1 MCVFAFL
8 CLKFTHKHN
17 SITRSDFSKAILYIE
32 ATSQA
37 VALQILGH
45 NPQPSPTSSSSRHTY
60 FTASHFGLYSLYI
73 ETDRMSHI
81 ERPERA
87 NRQGQ
92 RRKHHRWSG
101 SDHFHNDTRWVR
113 FERVRNVIKMLK
125 KPNKTHYGCYWFIQH
140 PCTSQFLI
148 CILLHT
154 WCIFQRFWVSIWP

>member
-1 MCVFAFL
+1 MCIFAFL

-32 ATSQA
+32 ATSQT

-60 FTASHFGLYSLYI
+60 MYFTTSPFGLYSLYI

-81 ERPERA
+81 ERLERA

-101 SDHFHNDTRWVR
+101 SDHFHNDTRSVR
-113 FERVRNVIKMLK
+113 FERVSNVIKMLK
-125 KPNKTHYGCYWFIQH
+125 KTKQNM
-140 PCTSQFLI
+140 SLN
-148 CILLHT
+148 L
-154 WCIFQRFWVSIWP
+154 

>member
-1 MCVFAFL
+1 MCIFAFL

-17 SITRSDFSKAILYIE
+17 RITRSDFSKAILYIE
-32 ATSQA
+32 ATSQT

-60 FTASHFGLYSLYI
+60 MYIYYISYSLYI

-81 ERPERA
+81 EHPERA

-101 SDHFHNDTRWVR
+101 SDHFHNDTRSVR
-113 FERVRNVIKMLK
+113 FERVRNVIKMLQ
-125 KPNKTHYGCYWFIQH
+125 KTKQNM
-140 PCTSQFLI
+140 SLN
-148 CILLHT
+148 L
-154 WCIFQRFWVSIWP
+154 

>member
-1 MCVFAFL
+1 MCL
-8 CLKFTHKHN
+8 CIFMPQIHPQTPEV
-17 SITRSDFSKAILYIE
+17 IFFKAILYIE
-32 ATSQA
+32 ATSQT

-60 FTASHFGLYSLYI
+60 MYFTTSHFGLYSLYI
-73 ETDRMSHI
+73 ATDRMSHI

-101 SDHFHNDTRWVR
+101 SDHFHNDTRSVR

-125 KPNKTHYGCYWFIQH
+125 KTNQTHYGCYWFIQH
-140 PCTSQFLI
+140 PCTSQL
-148 CILLHT
+148 
-154 WCIFQRFWVSIWP
+154 P